1 MAPLDPFLPY
11 TARPLTVS
19 GMSITSRLCKAVLE
33 ALRMMGVN
41 LLRKREVQV
50 TAKHGMRKIK
60 ALANLKGGKS
70 VKVGVLR
77 GTGDHPN
84 AKLGITIALIAW
96 WNEFGTKY
104 IPSRPFLRTTLRE
117 HGYYREHLKRAA
129 QAALIKTAKFE
140 GGIEAP
146 LKAVGVLAASDIRKK
161 ITSGP
166 WVPNSDFTIMKK
178 SGRAKRGV
186 LDAFLS
192 SRNRA
197 SFNVS
202 GTNIK
207 NHPLIDTGIMRQSI
221 QSALSDEHA

>member
-1 MAPLDPFLPY
+1 MAPLDPFLLR

-33 ALRMMGVN
+33 ALRMTGVN

-50 TAKHGMRKIK
+50 TAKHGTRKIK

-84 AKLGITIALIAW
+84 AAPGITIALVAW
-96 WNEFGTKY
+96 WNEFGTKG
-104 IPSRPFLRTTLRE
+104 IPARPFLRTTLRE

-129 QAALIKTAKFE
+129 QAALIKTVKFE
-140 GGIEAP
+140 GGLDVP

-161 ITSGP
+161 ITTGP
-166 WVPNSDFTIMKK
+166 WVPNSPNTIRRK
-178 SGRAKRGV
+178 STT
-186 LDAFLS
+186 
-192 SRNRA
+192 
-197 SFNVS
+197 S
-202 GTNIK
+202 GTK
-207 NHPLIDTGIMRQSI
+207 DKPLIDTGIMRQSI